1 MQRTLNFCQDQPGRG
16 IKCSKPKE
24 QLDKVILSKLYTV
37 NHSIAGKNIPSK
49 LIKNLLIE
57 TKKNLLAM
65 PSRADKANV
74 TFDYKKDIHLSAVP
88 FAFTY
93 DVEKRF
99 C

>member
-1 MQRTLNFCQDQPGRG
+1 MSN
-16 IKCSKPKE
+16 
-24 QLDKVILSKLYTV
+24 LYTV

-57 TKKNLLAM
+57 TKKNCL
-65 PSRADKANV
+65 PCPVVQIKANV
-74 TFDYKKDIHLSAVP
+74 TFAYKKDIHLSAVP

-93 DVEKRF
+93 DVENRF